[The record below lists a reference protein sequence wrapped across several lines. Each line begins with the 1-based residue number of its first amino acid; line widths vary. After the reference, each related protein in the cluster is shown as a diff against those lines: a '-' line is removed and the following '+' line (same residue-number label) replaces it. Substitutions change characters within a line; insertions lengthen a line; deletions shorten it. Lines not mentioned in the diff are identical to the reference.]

1 MGNLDIEF
9 NVEDPKNI
17 SKDEMLKGMEAETFE
32 ELEERKAYRKKQ
44 KTRDNVILGLSI
56 ALSSLSALIG
66 NIPLA
71 ISFLGYIIIHATE
84 KFKHEEIY
92 NSNIDRINKEIQNY
106 KKLKKQNNSTESK
119 DDIEEHLKRITNST
133 LSTMYQESIAN
144 ATNKV
149 DSIVTLIATLS
160 ILLGILLGGMV
171 TPALALIGPV
181 VSCVKLLTD
190 KISVK
195 NYKCLDESL
204 LDLKTK
210 FAELNVA
217 SINYYNSLE
226 KEKAKEQ
233 SELDKSETKEKTYS
247 EEDIKVVDE
256 YVESLAKDETD
267 INKSRVKK

>member
-1 MGNLDIEF
+1 MGNLDIKF

-56 ALSSLSALIG
+56 ALSSLSALI
-66 NIPLA
+66 
-71 ISFLGYIIIHATE
+71 
-84 KFKHEEIY
+84 HEEIY

-119 DDIEEHLKRITNST
+119 DDIEEHLKGITNST

-160 ILLGILLGGMV
+160 VLLGILLGGMV

-217 SINYYNSLE
+217 SIDYYNSLE

-247 EEDIKVVDE
+247 EEDIKAVDE